1 MKPHERH
8 AQILQLLRQ
17 NGFVSV
23 NEFSEK
29 LAVSDMTIRRDL
41 GELQEMGLLTRFH
54 GGATLVSERG
64 DTEWPFMLR
73 EQEHLEQKQ
82 KIGRKAASFVQDSD
96 VIILDGGSTTLQ
108 MADHLTQDRLTIV
121 TNCLPIMQSLSS
133 RRNINL
139 MSTGGMFYADNQC
152 FIGPAAVRSLKDI
165 NAHIAFM
172 ATTCLSLK
180 KGMTNRKID
189 EAEVKRAMIEA
200 AERVI
205 LVMDSSKM
213 NCHTLAT
220 VSPLEAIH
228 VLVTDA
234 GLAAEDKATIE
245 ARGVE
250 VVIAE

>member
-8 AQILQLLRQ
+8 TQILQLLRQ

-29 LAVSDMTIRRDL
+29 LQVSDMTIRRDL

-82 KIGRKAASFVQDSD
+82 KIGKRAALYVQDSD
-96 VIILDGGSTTLQ
+96 VVILDGGSTTLQ
-108 MADHLTQDRLTIV
+108 MAGHLNQDRLTVV
-121 TNCLPIMQSLSS
+121 TNCLPIMQALSS

-139 MSTGGMFYADNQC
+139 MSTGGMFYVDNQC
-152 FIGPAAVRSLKDI
+152 FIGPAAVSTLKSI
-165 NAHIAFM
+165 NAHIAFI

-200 AERVI
+200 AEKVI

-228 VLVTDA
+228 VLVTDS
-234 GLAAEDKATIE
+234 GLAVEDKAAIE